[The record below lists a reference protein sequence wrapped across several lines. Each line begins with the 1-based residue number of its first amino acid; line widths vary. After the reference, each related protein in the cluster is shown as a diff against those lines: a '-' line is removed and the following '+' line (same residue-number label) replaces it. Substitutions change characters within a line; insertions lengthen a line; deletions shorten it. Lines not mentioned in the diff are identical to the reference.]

1 MPHARIIPSPHLVLS
16 SLKLRHTLHAVP
28 RQSRGSKP
36 ARRSTG
42 CRVGVRFDCREPW
55 KVARIRRLNG
65 ELVRQPIGDRRGRGM
80 GERAVERGEEMRLAS
95 RGWGGAA
102 KILGRSETSQHDMMT
117 RVRGGKTRE
126 GIASSGEMLLPVAAG
141 GFGGEIGA
149 ARADNAPIFLSSLS
163 GAVARA
169 DKAPFFFSSLNGAV
183 ERGAA
188 EAEPSSAWLWAT
200 TLRSSRSSSC

>member
-1 MPHARIIPSPHLVLS
+1 MSPNRGSPWEPFWHMPHARIIPSPHLVLS

-80 GERAVERGEEMRLAS
+80 GERAVERGEEMRLFWRDAFA
-95 RGWGGAA
+95 RGCGWIRWRDWRGTRRQRAHLFIFVERSGGARRQSALLFLLVEWSGGARCSGGRTEQCMALGDDLAQLTQLKLLSA
-102 KILGRSETSQHDMMT
+102 KF
-117 RVRGGKTRE
+117 
-126 GIASSGEMLLPVAAG
+126 LLERLVLTL
-141 GFGGEIGA
+141 ELCQ
-149 ARADNAPIFLSSLS
+149 RA
-163 GAVARA
+163 
-169 DKAPFFFSSLNGAV
+169 
-183 ERGAA
+183 
-188 EAEPSSAWLWAT
+188 
-200 TLRSSRSSSC
+200 